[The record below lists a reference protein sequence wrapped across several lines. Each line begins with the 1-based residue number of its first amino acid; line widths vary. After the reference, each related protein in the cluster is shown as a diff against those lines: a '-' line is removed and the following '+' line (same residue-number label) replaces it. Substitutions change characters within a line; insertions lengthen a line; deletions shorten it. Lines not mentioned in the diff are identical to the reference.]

1 MENGIFSFDQP
12 VLTNR
17 REKQN
22 FSKTQLDEL
31 PLTMVY
37 APMQP
42 FSTKYEPEKSLMN
55 GTLFEDLDKP
65 FEGRILR

>member
-1 MENGIFSFDQP
+1 MENEIFSFDQP
-12 VLTNR
+12 VLKNR
-17 REKQN
+17 REKYD
-22 FSKTQLDEL
+22 FSKTALDEL

-42 FSTKYEPEKSLMN
+42 FGTKYEPEKSLMN

-65 FEGRILR
+65 FEGRVLR